1 MTHELGPVSPL
12 MQPIYL
18 RNIEYRTTHFIHQLY
33 RSNSPHGGKYH
44 QHSHFIRLLKSLETY
59 YVYEEQGDILMLPS
73 YKKALE
79 IYPDMGQINENNAL
93 REAFRAINNHTLY
106 LVSATIQVALTHH
119 LDDEIS
125 KQTSVA
131 ANTATARQ
139 LIQKSDPLPSEL
151 TLRDVKAFAEL
162 GQIWGIPPHIVQQE
176 TAKYI
181 DTRYGINLRPLLLA
195 APAQQSIKDDEKM
208 LEPTDLAKALGF
220 SSGMLLNAHL
230 HAIGWQI
237 PKIGGGF
244 EATPAGKPYCTT
256 HAWVAGNKSGYNY
269 KWNLEAVRDILWQ
282 HGRLPETP
290 PQQEQLPI

>member
-1 MTHELGPVSPL
+1 MTNELGPVSPL

-33 RSNSPHGGKYH
+33 RSNSPHGGKYQRH
-44 QHSHFIRLLKSLETY
+44 DNFIRLLKNLETFNI
-59 YVYEEQGDILMLPS
+59 YVNQGDILILPS

-79 IYPDMGQINENNAL
+79 ISSEQEEIKENNVL

-139 LIQKSDPLPSEL
+139 LSQKSDLFLEEIAQRKL
-151 TLRDVKAFAEL
+151 AALQAIGRML
-162 GQIWGIPPHIVQQE
+162 GTPEHIIQQE
-176 TAKYI
+176 AIKQIAASTGV
-181 DTRYGINLRPLLLA
+181 DLRPYLLA
-195 APAQQSIKDDEKM
+195 APAQQSIKDNEKM
-208 LEPTDLAKALGF
+208 LEPNDLAKALGL

-269 KWNLEAVRDILWQ
+269 KWNLEAVRDILGQ
-282 HGRLPETP
+282 YGRLPEPP
-290 PQQEQLPI
+290 PQQELPM